1 MPYISVDENTD
12 IYYQEF
18 GSGEKYLFCSQIDHE
33 YTAFSFEREMSRR
46 GFHVFL
52 LTDRGFGRSTHTDEN
67 FGLGWYDRF
76 ADDVVAF
83 ADKIGADKFIYSG
96 ASHGSG
102 VGWHLCL
109 RHPERLVCF
118 FASVAGPLSPEGIP
132 IEEVLNGNPVPE
144 NRDPDAHAF
153 CSLPDFFFIPTDD
166 PALEE
171 RRRICREADRALR
184 ASEDYDK
191 IFESPQTLRINM
203 GPALLATRTEEN
215 LKQTLRT
222 ITVPVLMFGGTEDV
236 ISRPDLMIRT
246 AECLQHCKLIIH
258 SGFGHVLDI
267 YEDLAD
273 DAVRFYE
280 NLVETGRYYTPV
292 DNTPISETK

>member
-1 MPYISVDENTD
+1 MPYCSVDADTE

-18 GSGEKYLFCSQIDHE
+18 GSGDRYLFCSQIDHE

-52 LTDRGFGRSTHTDEN
+52 LTDRGFGRSTHTKEN

-83 ADKIGADKFIYSG
+83 ADKIGAERFIYSG

-109 RHPERLVCF
+109 RHPERLICF

-132 IEEVLNGNPVPE
+132 VEGVLSGNDLPEET
-144 NRDPDAHAF
+144 DPDAPAF
-153 CSLPDFFFIPTDD
+153 CSLPDLFYIPTDD
-166 PALEE
+166 PAIIE
-171 RRRICREADRALR
+171 RRRICREADSALR
-184 ASEDYDK
+184 ASAGYRE
-191 IFESPQTLRINM
+191 IFESPETLRINF
-203 GPALLATRTEEN
+203 GPALLATGTEEG
-215 LKQTLRT
+215 LKDALRT
-222 ITVPVLMFGGTEDV
+222 IKTPVLMFGGTEDV
-236 ISRPDLMIRT
+236 ISKPELMIRT
-246 AECLQHCKLIIH
+246 AECLPNCKLIIH

-280 NLVETGRYYTPV
+280 NIVSTGRYYTPV
-292 DNTPISETK
+292 DNTPITEVG

>member
-67 FGLGWYDRF
+67 FGLAWYDRF

-118 FASVAGPLSPEGIP
+118 FASVAGPLSPEVFQ

-144 NRDPDAHAF
+144 NRDPDAPAF

-166 PALEE
+166 PAIEE

-191 IFESPQTLRINM
+191 IFESSQTLRINM
-203 GPALLATRTEEN
+203 GPALLATRTEETSYHA
-215 LKQTLRT
+215 QT
-222 ITVPVLMFGGTEDV
+222 
-236 ISRPDLMIRT
+236 
-246 AECLQHCKLIIH
+246 
-258 SGFGHVLDI
+258 
-267 YEDLAD
+267 
-273 DAVRFYE
+273 
-280 NLVETGRYYTPV
+280 
-292 DNTPISETK
+292 

>member
-1 MPYISVDENTD
+1 MPYCSVDENTD
-12 IYYQEF
+12 IYYQEY
-18 GSGEKYLFCSQIDHE
+18 GSGDRFILCSQIDHE
-33 YTAFSFEREMSRR
+33 YTAFSFEREMARR

-52 LTDRGFGRSTHTDEN
+52 LTDRGFGRSTHTEEN

-83 ADKIGADKFIYSG
+83 ADRIGADRFVYSG

-132 IEEVLNGNPVPE
+132 VEGVLSGNTVTDKK
-144 NRDPDAHAF
+144 DPDAPEF
-153 CSLPDFFFIPTDD
+153 CSLPDFFFVPTDD
-166 PALEE
+166 PALQE
-171 RRRICREADRALR
+171 RRRICRETDRALR
-184 ASEDYDK
+184 ASEDYEK
-191 IFESPQTLRINM
+191 IFESPETLKINI

-215 LKQTLRT
+215 LRQALRT
-222 ITVPVLMFGGTEDV
+222 IRTPVLMFGGTEDV
-236 ISRPDLMIRT
+236 ISRPELMIRT
-246 AECLQHCKLIIH
+246 AECLPNCKLIIH

-280 NLVETGRYYTPV
+280 NVISTGRYYTPV
-292 DNTPISETK
+292 DNSPIDGVL

>member
-1 MPYISVDENTD
+1 M
-12 IYYQEF
+12 
-18 GSGEKYLFCSQIDHE
+18 
-33 YTAFSFEREMSRR
+33 
-46 GFHVFL
+46 
-52 LTDRGFGRSTHTDEN
+52 
-67 FGLGWYDRF
+67 
-76 ADDVVAF
+76 
-83 ADKIGADKFIYSG
+83 
-96 ASHGSG
+96 
-102 VGWHLCL
+102 
-109 RHPERLVCF
+109 
-118 FASVAGPLSPEGIP
+118 
-132 IEEVLNGNPVPE
+132 LNGNPVPE
-144 NRDPDAHAF
+144 NRDPDAPAF

-166 PALEE
+166 PAIEE

-191 IFESPQTLRINM
+191 IFESSQTLRINM

-215 LKQTLRT
+215 LKRTLRT
-222 ITVPVLMFGGTEDV
+222 ITVPVLMFGGTDDV

-280 NLVETGRYYTPV
+280 NLVETGRYYAPV